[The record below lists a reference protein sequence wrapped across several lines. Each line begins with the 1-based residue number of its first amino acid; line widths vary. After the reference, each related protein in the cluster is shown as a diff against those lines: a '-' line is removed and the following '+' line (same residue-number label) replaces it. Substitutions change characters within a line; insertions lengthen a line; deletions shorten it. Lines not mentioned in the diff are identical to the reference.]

1 MNELMGQDKPSREL
15 FAELAVLLPDAVVV
29 VDSDGSILWAN
40 PAAERLVD
48 RPLADVVG
56 RSGLELLHPDDLGLA
71 AAALGTV
78 QDKQVGTPIELRL
91 ARPDG
96 WSLVEVIGA
105 PLGAGNVVLAIRDL
119 TERRRWEVAGDD
131 PARFRSVLHNAASMT
146 MLLDGDGI
154 VQSVNGAI
162 TRQLGHDPERICG
175 RSLFEL
181 TEPTDHHALTF
192 ALSRLHQTSSTHP
205 ATVEVQLVSVDG
217 RLVPFELAVVS
228 LLDDPSV
235 GGVIVSAHDI
245 SRLRAAQ
252 QALEQLAAYDSLTG
266 LANRRTFDAALEREW
281 ALTKRDGIDS
291 YVVVADLD
299 GFKRLNDAHGH
310 AAGDEALRQFS
321 HLLRRLVRSTDVVA
335 RLGGDEFAVILVR
348 CGTDAAAV
356 GLATR
361 LQQESATRHWPGAA
375 CLGISTGS
383 QSLRHANSPADA
395 LHRADVAMLASKPGR
410 HLRTR

>member
-1 MNELMGQDKPSREL
+1 MDELLRRDEPSGDAL
-15 FAELAVLLPDAVVV
+15 AELALVLPDAVVV
-29 VDSDGSILWAN
+29 VDADGSVCWAN

-48 RPLADVVG
+48 RSLVDVVG
-56 RSGLELLHPDDLGLA
+56 RSGLELVHPDDLGLA

-78 QDKQVGTPIELRL
+78 QGKQAGTPIELRL

-96 WSLVEVIGA
+96 WRLVEVVGA
-105 PLGAGNVVLAIRDL
+105 PLGAGKIVLVMRDL
-119 TERRRWEVAGDD
+119 TERRCWEVAGDET
-131 PARFRSVLHNAASMT
+131 ARFRSVLHNAASMT
-146 MLLDGDGI
+146 MLLDADGI
-154 VQSVNGAI
+154 VHSVSGAI

-192 ALSRLHQTSSTHP
+192 ALGRLGQTSSTHP
-205 ATVEVQLVSVDG
+205 GTVEVQLVSVDG
-217 RLVPFELAVVS
+217 RLVPFELSIVS

-235 GGVIVSAHDI
+235 RGVVVSAHDI

-281 ALTKRDGIDS
+281 ALSHRDGIDS
-291 YVVVADLD
+291 FVLVADLD
-299 GFKRLNDAHGH
+299 GFKRLNDDHGH

-321 HLLRRLVRSTDVVA
+321 RLLRRLVRGTDVVA

-348 CGTDAAAV
+348 CGTEAAAI
-356 GLATR
+356 GLTTR
-361 LQQESATRHWPGAA
+361 LQRESATHDWPGEAS
-375 CLGISTGS
+375 LGVSTGS
-383 QSLRHANSPADA
+383 QSLRRASTPGDA
-395 LHRADVAMLASKPGR
+395 LHRADVAMLANKPGR
-410 HLRTR
+410 ALRTR